1 MACVGD
7 STQRHK
13 DNMGGAAALWS
24 AAACRAPIVY
34 SFLGTKTYTP
44 YGVTALS
51 PGPQPW
57 EQHVERIAPRFGVP
71 ASLDQTQ
78 FYCHKY
84 RSSYSTSW
92 S

>member
-1 MACVGD
+1 MV
-7 STQRHK
+7 TK
-13 DNMGGAAALWS
+13 DNLS
-24 AAACRAPIVY
+24 APLELTSIVY

-44 YGVTALS
+44 YGVAALS

-78 FYCHKY
+78 FYCHLEGVN
-84 RSSYSTSW
+84 T
-92 S
+92 